1 MDWRQVSFDWNHARA
16 FFVVAEERSFSA
28 AARAL
33 RLSQPTVGRQ
43 VAALEEELSIALFS
57 RVGNALHL
65 TEAGADLVEHV
76 RAMSDAATRVS
87 LVATG
92 QSLAL
97 EGSVCITASEL
108 ISAYLLPP
116 IVGRLRAEHP
126 SIEIEIVASN
136 AARDLRRREADI
148 AIRNFKPTEA
158 ELVARKIDERVAY
171 AYATPAYLAG
181 LGHPRSVAD
190 LSHAD
195 FLAFDRTER
204 MIGYL
209 EKMGVPLTAKNF
221 PIVSENHLVQWELA
235 KAGVGICFVMSEVGD
250 AEPRVRRVTPDFPA
264 HPRPHVAGGPPR
276 AGDEP
281 PHPGGLRSLGR
292 GPHACSSLDCQ
303 AEEEGASLSEEAPSL
318 VDEPGCYGA
327 PPSASAVTRSTPRSR
342 SRRTGESAGAT
353 KLWMVGSPGHNPE
366 SVGWLTTMATEVR
379 PVTVGP
385 VTGGHRATNAFC
397 AQETRHDWAIPSYE
411 TATSPSSASRGAVCA
426 TSAEKVV
433 AETVR
438 ISALVST

>member
-171 AYATPAYLAG
+171 AYATPEYLAR

-250 AEPRVRRVTPDFPA
+250 AEPKVRRVTPDFPPIPVPMWLVA
-264 HPRPHVAGGPPR
+264 HRELATSRRIRVVF
-276 AGDEP
+276 D
-281 PHPGGLRSLGR
+281 LL
-292 GPHACSSLDCQ
+292 
-303 AEEEGASLSEEAPSL
+303 AEALTP
-318 VDEPGCYGA
+318 A
-327 PPSASAVTRSTPRSR
+327 PPSTAKPKKKAPPSPKKRPRS
-342 SRRTGESAGAT
+342 
-353 KLWMVGSPGHNPE
+353 
-366 SVGWLTTMATEVR
+366 
-379 PVTVGP
+379 
-385 VTGGHRATNAFC
+385 
-397 AQETRHDWAIPSYE
+397 
-411 TATSPSSASRGAVCA
+411 
-426 TSAEKVV
+426 
-433 AETVR
+433 
-438 ISALVST
+438 

>member
-1 MDWRQVSFDWNHARA
+1 MDWRQVAFDWNHARA

-126 SIEIEIVASN
+126 SIEIESVASN

-148 AIRNFKPTEA
+148 AIRNFKPA
-158 ELVARKIDERVAY
+158 QPDLVARKIDDRVARP
-171 AYATPAYLAG
+171 YATPGYLAR
-181 LGHPRSVAD
+181 LGHPRSLAELGD
-190 LSHAD
+190 AE
-195 FLAFDRTER
+195 FFAFDRSDR
-204 MIGYL
+204 MIDFMQAFG
-209 EKMGVPLTAKNF
+209 LTLGTRNF
-221 PIVSENHLVQWELA
+221 PLVTDNHLVQWALC
-235 KAGVGICFVMSEVGD
+235 KQGVGICFVMDEVGD
-250 AEPRVRRVTPDFPA
+250 AEPAVRRVLPDFPPIPVPIWLTA
-264 HPRPHVAGGPPR
+264 HRELA
-276 AGDEP
+276 
-281 PHPGGLRSLGR
+281 
-292 GPHACSSLDCQ
+292 
-303 AEEEGASLSEEAPSL
+303 
-318 VDEPGCYGA
+318 
-327 PPSASAVTRSTPRSR
+327 T
-342 SRRTGESAGAT
+342 SRRIRVVFDLLAEGLARPPA
-353 KLWMVGSPGHNPE
+353 KAPAKARSP
-366 SVGWLTTMATEVR
+366 A
-379 PVTVGP
+379 
-385 VTGGHRATNAFC
+385 
-397 AQETRHDWAIPSYE
+397 D
-411 TATSPSSASRGAVCA
+411 RG
-426 TSAEKVV
+426 
-433 AETVR
+433 R
-438 ISALVST
+438 RGR